1 MATHVLPVSGLF
13 ERGEDGERAASVLRE
28 KGFEK
33 IAMRPLKEVN
43 LQLLPM
49 TEEEMKAKMYRTLF
63 AAPIGFV
70 ALGSV
75 GLVVG
80 STIKFQL
87 GLGAGLL
94 LGMLGA
100 LIAIAWMDRPA
111 ERYRRYMNEGG
122 VLLTVECAEEEETK
136 TVELLRST
144 GAVEVEKTVHAV

>member
-13 ERGEDGERAASVLRE
+13 ERGEDGVRAALLLRQ
-28 KGFEK
+28 KGFDK

-43 LQLLPM
+43 LALLPM
-49 TEEEMKAKMYRTLF
+49 TDQETKEKMYRTLF
-63 AAPIGFV
+63 AAPIGFC

-80 STIKFQL
+80 STIRFGL

-100 LIAIAWMDRPA
+100 LLAIAWMDRPA
-111 ERYRRYMNEGG
+111 ERYRRYSSEGG
-122 VLLTVECAEEEETK
+122 ILLTIECQQGEETQAA
-136 TVELLRST
+136 EALRST
-144 GAVEVEKTVHAV
+144 GAVEVEQSVHAA